1 MKALDIIDEH
11 IIIRETVGYEFISN
25 IDVVNLPEVI
35 KFLRVVHN
43 YERMKKIKDE
53 INRRDTRE
61 DLQIG

>member
-11 IIIRETVGYEFISN
+11 IIIRETVAYEFISG

-35 KFLRVVHN
+35 KFLRIVHN

-53 INRRDTRE
+53 INGGDKRK